1 MVLKLDDPRDKR
13 AASEWKHDPWDDP
26 DATGAIVVERARK
39 NRWPFKWLAY
49 TLLAISLVTVLVA
62 GSVGWWYL
70 QQINPSG
77 DPEAAVNFTVDE
89 GETVE
94 SLSVRLQNEGFV
106 TNARV
111 FRWYVERQGGLELTP
126 GYYRLRP
133 RDHMGN
139 LMQVLSTPP
148 EQTYTSVTF
157 PEGFTV
163 DRMAQRLSERMPRLL
178 MSDFIAAANDGSIR
192 SEWQPEGV
200 TSLEGLLFPDTYQVS
215 NGETPAQVIQRMVAL
230 MERVGRQEDIVVKGY
245 EQALQAYE
253 VLIVASMV
261 EREAKID
268 ADRPMI
274 ARVILNRLRLPEP
287 MPLQIDATLFYQQDQ
302 TRPFSELKALDTPY
316 NTYLHTGLPP
326 TPIANP
332 GRASIEAVLNPAPNP
347 PEGGPECQQL
357 PEEVR
362 KAQCLWLYYVLA
374 DEEGGHA
381 FAVTLA
387 EHEANVQKALEAGLL

>member
-1 MVLKLDDPRDKR
+1 MALDLDDPREKR
-13 AASEWKHDPWDDP
+13 PAIDWQHDPWDDP
-26 DATGAIVVERARK
+26 DATDAYVIERARSQ
-39 NRWPFKWLAY
+39 RWPFKWVAY
-49 TLLAISLVTVLVA
+49 TLFAITVVVVLIA

-77 DPEAAVNFTVDE
+77 DPEAAVTFTVDE

-94 SLSVRLQNEGFV
+94 SLSVRLQNEGFI

-139 LMQVLSTPP
+139 LLAALGTPP

-163 DRMAQRLSERMPRLL
+163 DKMAQRLSERMPRLAIG
-178 MSDFIAAANDGSIR
+178 DFLAAAGDGSIR
-192 SEWQPEGV
+192 SEWLPPGQ

-215 NGETPAQVIQRMVAL
+215 NGETPAQVVQRMVSL

-245 EQALQAYE
+245 EQALTAYE

-261 EREAKID
+261 EREAKVD
-268 ADRPMI
+268 EDRALI
-274 ARVILNRLRLPEP
+274 ARVILNRRRIG
-287 MPLQIDATLFYQQDQ
+287 MPLQIDATLYYRQDED
-302 TRPFSELKALDTPY
+302 TPFDQLKALDTPY
-316 NTYLHTGLPP
+316 NTYLHVGLPP

-332 GRASIEAVLNPAPNP
+332 GRASIQAVLNPAPNP
-347 PEGGPECQQL
+347 PENGPECQQL
-357 PEEVR
+357 PEAER
-362 KAQCLWLYYVLA
+362 KDNCLWLYYVLA
-374 DEEGGHA
+374 DEDGGHA

-387 EHEANVQKALEAGLL
+387 EHEANVQAALDAGLL

>member
-1 MVLKLDDPRDKR
+1 MGMRIDDQREKR
-13 AASEWKHDPWDDP
+13 AADWQHDPWDDP
-26 DATGAIVVERARK
+26 DVTGAIVVERARK
-39 NRWPFKWLAY
+39 NRWPFKWFAY
-49 TLLAISLVTVLVA
+49 ALLAISLAGVLVA

-77 DPEAAVNFTVDE
+77 DPEPAVNFTVEE

-94 SLSVRLQNEGFV
+94 TLSVRLQNEGFV
-106 TNARV
+106 TNAGV

-133 RDHMGN
+133 MDHMGN

-163 DRMAQRLSERMPRLL
+163 DKMASRLTDRVPRLL
-178 MSDFIAAANDGSIR
+178 ITDFLAASNDGSVR
-192 SEWQPEGV
+192 SEWQPEGI

-215 NGETPAQVIQRMVAL
+215 NGESSAQVIQRMVAL
-230 MERVGRQEDIVVKGY
+230 MERVGRQEQIVEKGY
-245 EQALQAYE
+245 EQALQAYQ

-261 EREAKID
+261 EREAKIE

-274 ARVILNRLRLPEP
+274 ARVILNRLGID
-287 MPLQIDATLFYQQDQ
+287 MPLQIDATLFYQQDSS
-302 TRPFSELKALDTPY
+302 RPFSELKQIDSPY
-316 NTYLHTGLPP
+316 NTYLYPGLPP

-332 GRASIEAVLNPAPNP
+332 GRASIQAVLNPAPNP
-347 PEGGPECQQL
+347 PEGGAECAAL
-357 PEEVR
+357 PDEVR
-362 KAQCLWLYYVLA
+362 KDQCMWTYYVLA
-374 DEEGGHA
+374 DEDGGHA
-381 FAVTLA
+381 FAVTL
-387 EHEANVQKALEAGLL
+387 EQHEANVQAALEAGLL

>member
-1 MVLKLDDPRDKR
+1 MGMTLDDRREKR
-13 AASEWKHDPWDDP
+13 VASGWTHDPWDDP
-26 DATGAIVVERARK
+26 DVTDALVIERARK

-49 TLLAISLVTVLVA
+49 SLLAIGTVTMLVG

-77 DPEAAVNFTVDE
+77 DPEPAVNFTVDE
-89 GETVE
+89 GETIDT
-94 SLSVRLQNEGFV
+94 LSVRLQNEGFI

-139 LMQVLSTPP
+139 LMGVLRTPP

-178 MSDFIAAANDGSIR
+178 MSDFIAAATDGSIR

-215 NGETPAQVIQRMVAL
+215 NGETPDQVIRRMVAL

-245 EQALQAYE
+245 EHALQAYQ

-261 EREAKID
+261 EREAKIE
-268 ADRPMI
+268 ADRPLI
-274 ARVILNRLRLPEP
+274 ARVILNRLRIN

-302 TRPFSELKALDTPY
+302 NRPFLELKALDTPY
-316 NTYLHTGLPP
+316 NTYLYAGLPP

-332 GRASIEAVLNPAPNP
+332 GRASIQAVLNPAPNP

-357 PEEVR
+357 PDEVR
-362 KAQCLWLYYVLA
+362 KDQCMWLYYVLA

-387 EHEANVQKALEAGLL
+387 DHEANVQKALDAGLL

>member
-1 MVLKLDDPRDKR
+1 MGMTLDDRR
-13 AASEWKHDPWDDP
+13 ENRVASGWTHDPWDDP
-26 DATGAIVVERARK
+26 DVTDALVIERARK

-49 TLLAISLVTVLVA
+49 SLLAIGTVTMLVG

-77 DPEAAVNFTVDE
+77 DPEPAVNFTVDE
-89 GETVE
+89 GETIDT
-94 SLSVRLQNEGFV
+94 LSVRLQNEGFI

-139 LMQVLSTPP
+139 LMAVLRTPP

-178 MSDFIAAANDGSIR
+178 MSDFITAATDGSVR

-215 NGETPAQVIQRMVAL
+215 NGETPDQVIRRMVAL

-245 EQALQAYE
+245 EQALQAYQ

-261 EREAKID
+261 EREAKIE

-274 ARVILNRLRLPEP
+274 ARVILNRLRIN

-302 TRPFSELKALDTPY
+302 NRPFQELKALDTPY
-316 NTYLHTGLPP
+316 NTYLYAGLPP

-332 GRASIEAVLNPAPNP
+332 GRASIQAVLNPAPNP

-357 PEEVR
+357 PDEVR
-362 KAQCLWLYYVLA
+362 KEQCMWLYYVLA

-387 EHEANVQKALEAGLL
+387 DHEANVQKALDAGLL

>member
-1 MVLKLDDPRDKR
+1 MGMTLNDRSDKR
-13 AASEWKHDPWDDP
+13 VASGWTHDPWDDP
-26 DATGAIVVERARK
+26 DVTDALVIERARK

-49 TLLAISLVTVLVA
+49 SLLAIGTVTMLVG

-77 DPEAAVNFTVDE
+77 DPEPAVNFTVDE
-89 GETVE
+89 GETIDT
-94 SLSVRLQNEGFV
+94 LSVRLQNEGFI

-139 LMQVLSTPP
+139 LMAVLRTPP

-178 MSDFIAAANDGSIR
+178 MSDFIAAATDGSVR

-215 NGETPAQVIQRMVAL
+215 NGETPDQVIRRMVAL

-245 EQALQAYE
+245 EQALQAYQ

-268 ADRPMI
+268 VDRPMI
-274 ARVILNRLRLPEP
+274 ARVILNRLRIQ

-302 TRPFSELKALDTPY
+302 NRPFLELKALDTPY
-316 NTYLHTGLPP
+316 NTYLYAGLPP

-332 GRASIEAVLNPAPNP
+332 GRASIQAVLNPAPNP

-357 PEEVR
+357 PDEVR
-362 KAQCLWLYYVLA
+362 KEQCMWLYYVLA

-387 EHEANVQKALEAGLL
+387 DHEANVQKALDAGLL

>member
-1 MVLKLDDPRDKR
+1 VGLSLDDPRQKR
-13 AASEWKHDPWDDP
+13 VADGWVHDPWDDP
-26 DATGAIVVERARK
+26 DATDALVIERPR
-39 NRWPFKWLAY
+39 RGRRPFKWFAY
-49 TLLAISLVTVLVA
+49 TALVLGVVGVLAA

-77 DPEAAVNFTVDE
+77 DAEPAVNFTVDE

-94 SLSVRLQNEGFV
+94 TLSVRLQNEGFI

-178 MSDFIAAANDGSIR
+178 MSDFIDAASNGSIR

-200 TSLEGLLFPDTYQVS
+200 DSLEGLLFPDTYQVS
-215 NGETPAQVIQRMVAL
+215 NGETPEQVIQRMVAL

-245 EQALQAYE
+245 EHALTAYQ

-261 EREAKID
+261 EREAKVD
-268 ADRPMI
+268 EDRALI
-274 ARVILNRLRLPEP
+274 ARVIINRLRIG
-287 MPLQIDATLFYQQDQ
+287 MPLQIDATLFYRQDQ
-302 TRPFSELKALDTPY
+302 NRPFSELKALDTPY

-332 GRASIEAVLNPAPNP
+332 GRASIRAVLNPAPNP
-347 PEGGPECQQL
+347 PEGGAECQQL
-357 PEEVR
+357 PEDVR
-362 KAQCLWLYYVLA
+362 KDQCMWLYYVLA
-374 DEEGGHA
+374 DEDGGHA

-387 EHEANVQKALEAGLL
+387 EHELNVQKALEAGLL

>member
-1 MVLKLDDPRDKR
+1 MGMTLNDRREKR
-13 AASEWKHDPWDDP
+13 VASGWTHDPWDDP
-26 DATGAIVVERARK
+26 DVTDALVIERARK

-49 TLLAISLVTVLVA
+49 SLLAIGTVTMLVG

-77 DPEAAVNFTVDE
+77 DPEPAVNFTVDE
-89 GETVE
+89 GETIDT
-94 SLSVRLQNEGFV
+94 LSVRLQNEGFI

-139 LMQVLSTPP
+139 LMAVLRTPP

-178 MSDFIAAANDGSIR
+178 MSDFIAAATDGSIR

-215 NGETPAQVIQRMVAL
+215 NGETPDQVIRRMVAL

-245 EQALQAYE
+245 EQALQAYQ

-274 ARVILNRLRLPEP
+274 ARVILNRLRIQ

-302 TRPFSELKALDTPY
+302 NRPFLELKALDTPY
-316 NTYLHTGLPP
+316 NTYLYAGLPP

-332 GRASIEAVLNPAPNP
+332 GRASIQAVLNPAPNP

-357 PEEVR
+357 PDEVR
-362 KAQCLWLYYVLA
+362 KEQCMWLYYVLA

-387 EHEANVQKALEAGLL
+387 DHEANVQKALDAGLL